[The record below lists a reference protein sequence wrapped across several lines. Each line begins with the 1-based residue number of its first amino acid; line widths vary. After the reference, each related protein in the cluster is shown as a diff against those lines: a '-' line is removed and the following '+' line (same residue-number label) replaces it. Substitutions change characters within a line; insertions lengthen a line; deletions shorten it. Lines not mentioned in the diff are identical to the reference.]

1 MKRLQVRQREGRE
14 LEHQLI
20 LKPAR
25 HAPVE
30 FPVMIAQLFAVQS
43 ASATAAAQI
52 HHEVAR
58 RIANSRDQALAT
70 LMQARPGW
78 RAAAGAL
85 RGSFHPGVAALIS
98 ANGS

>member
-1 MKRLQVRQREGRE
+1 MV
-14 LEHQLI
+14 
-20 LKPAR
+20 
-25 HAPVE
+25 
-30 FPVMIAQLFAVQS
+30 AQLFAIQS
-43 ASATAAAQI
+43 GSATAAAQI

-58 RIANSRDQALAT
+58 RIADSPEQALAM

-85 RGSFHPGVAALIS
+85 RGSFHPGVAALIN